1 VEKNQASVGGCMSK
15 LKITNIGKNIKE
27 IRTFLDLTIADVS
40 KATGLTSPA
49 ISQIEN
55 NKREPELKSVVK
67 LMNFFNVTFER
78 LLK

>member
-1 VEKNQASVGGCMSK
+1 MSK
-15 LKITNIGKNIKE
+15 LKISNIGKNIKE

-55 NKREPELKSVVK
+55 NKREPELKSVLK
-67 LMNFFNVTFER
+67 LMGFFNITFER